1 MSRHRLRYAEYIQSD
16 RWRRK
21 RAQALRHYRGRCL
34 ICGELGADSVHH
46 ATYIHLGQERMHE
59 LAPMHEVCH
68 DAVTEVRAALRAV
81 GNGGPGGS
89 LSRIAARAPEVAGG
103 GGMKTQGRVALR
115 RYANQRGDLAATSA
129 RTI

>member
-1 MSRHRLRYAEYIQSD
+1 MCYDEYIHSD

-59 LAPMHEVCH
+59 LAPMHELCH
-68 DAVTEVRAALRAV
+68 DAVTEVRAAL
-81 GNGGPGGS
+81 GGGPGGS
-89 LSRIAARAPEVAGG
+89 LSRIAARVPELEAA
-103 GGMKTQGRVALR
+103 RV
-115 RYANQRGDLAATSA
+115 
-129 RTI
+129 

>member
-1 MSRHRLRYAEYIQSD
+1 MSRRRMRYEEYIQSD

-59 LAPMHEVCH
+59 LAPMHELCH
-68 DAVTEVRAALRAV
+68 DAVTEVRATLRAG
-81 GNGGPGGS
+81 GNGGPGGD
-89 LSRIAARAPEVAGG
+89 LHRVAARAP
-103 GGMKTQGRVALR
+103 
-115 RYANQRGDLAATSA
+115 DLVM
-129 RTI
+129 R